1 MHKIDTLSFFVFSS
15 FLQKIFLNFFL
26 NYGSFKHISMF
37 SFSFM
42 KYSLIFFRLMTK
54 LLKIWKKTNILLGF
68 IVEVK
73 DVMQGKIFQKCT
85 HLLYCSV
92 LSLGGNVN
100 TRRMLQPDMGSIFS
114 HKKINEIFW
123 YRKLLCEL
131 SKLTKF
137 NALNLLGY

>member
-54 LLKIWKKTNILLGF
+54 LLKIWKKTNILLGY

-85 HLLYCSV
+85 YLLYCSV

-123 YRKLLCEL
+123 
-131 SKLTKF
+131 S
-137 NALNLLGY
+137 